1 MDLHWSRIQYQA
13 NVGNRVNVFQ
23 SWALSNTGEHGMAEF
38 RLECAGLLYRSYRE
52 GRAGRAAAFRMYQAC
67 QGGCR
72 QVAHGL
78 SAV

>member
-1 MDLHWSRIQYQA
+1 
-13 NVGNRVNVFQ
+13 
-23 SWALSNTGEHGMAEF
+23 MAEF